1 MKERKYLDEH
11 TAKIAWVGKK
21 LSAWF
26 RVFVPLKAITSRV
39 RTNPKSE
46 PTDMACIVSNGND
59 IDFVSISVADLLA
72 FRLPA
77 GAVGIMFVF
86 LPKGKKGSETF
97 SVTIDFVRRSIEI
110 VGNRDEVVD
119 LCSWLYMPLWG
130 NV

>member
-1 MKERKYLDEH
+1 MKERKYLDER

-46 PTDMACIVSNGND
+46 LTDIVCIVPNGNN
-59 IDFVSISVADLLA
+59 IEFAPIKVADLVA
-72 FRLPA
+72 FRLP
-77 GAVGIMFVF
+77 VGVVALTLVF
-86 LPKGKKGSETF
+86 SPKGRKGSETF
-97 SVTIDFVRRSIEI
+97 SVTIDLEGKSLEI
-110 VGNRDEVVD
+110 IGNRDEVVA
-119 LCSWLYMPLWG
+119 LCSWLYVPIWG